1 MNTNGGCDGLWIME
15 QNRQR
20 HGESWG
26 RGVETVY
33 YDFNWELVVA
43 EWERIVG
50 GQLGQYQQM

>member
-50 GQLGQYQQM
+50 GQLGQ